1 MIGELVCASCAST
14 CMSKRVSAGIHTHTL
29 HVRFGVSACVCGA
42 QYTFQVRNQ
51 ELHLGAECG
60 SCHNTNKF

>member
-1 MIGELVCASCAST
+1 MCVVCEHMYEQA
-14 CMSKRVSAGIHTHTL
+14 RVCGDPHTHTL